1 MRNWDK
7 KLDKFLMHESRVVK
21 ESSAQIRY
29 NYYEQLRN
37 SYLIPDLQQEEYMP
51 RTEQKRNWRNLK
63 EYF

>member
-1 MRNWDK
+1 
-7 KLDKFLMHESRVVK
+7 MHESRVVK

-51 RTEQKRNWRNLK
+51 GTEQKRNWQNLK